1 MAEAV
6 FVNDARVMSKGQVT
20 IPKKVRVAL
29 GIETGDRVTFIVD
42 GGNVRVVNSAIYALQ
57 RCSRMDHELPERES
71 RRMKIMIDTNIVIS
85 AVLFPNG
92 KAAQAFYKALLPPY
106 EPLLCDYV
114 IDELHRKFKEKFPER
129 QMELEAFLLHAFLSI
144 RTVQTPEEEMVL
156 EKGIRDPKDRPILRA
171 ALNAHADLFLTGDKD
186 FLESAVT
193 DPRVVSVTSFLE
205 M

>member
-1 MAEAV
+1 
-6 FVNDARVMSKGQVT
+6 
-20 IPKKVRVAL
+20 
-29 GIETGDRVTFIVD
+29 
-42 GGNVRVVNSAIYALQ
+42 
-57 RCSRMDHELPERES
+57 
-71 RRMKIMIDTNIVIS
+71 
-85 AVLFPNG
+85 
-92 KAAQAFYKALLPPY
+92 
-106 EPLLCDYV
+106 
-114 IDELHRKFKEKFPER
+114 
-129 QMELEAFLLHAFLSI
+129 MELEAFLLHAFLSI